1 VSSASLAFYA
11 HANRSSS
18 SSAVSVLCVVVALSD
33 TALGAVGQKGMS
45 KQTEGIQFHHR
56 LQQRA
61 TQNGSVYS
69 RHIIS
74 HSITNDAT
82 GNDNTELERA
92 AIQPVQWAR
101 RRTMDRPYPSESL
114 F

>member
-1 VSSASLAFYA
+1 MSSASLAFCA
-11 HANRSSS
+11 HANR

>member
-1 VSSASLAFYA
+1 MSSASLAFCA

-33 TALGAVGQKGMS
+33 TALGAVGQKGTS
-45 KQTEGIQFHHR
+45 KQAEGIQFHHR
-56 LQQRA
+56 LQQQRA

-101 RRTMDRPYPSESL
+101 RRTMDRPYPSL